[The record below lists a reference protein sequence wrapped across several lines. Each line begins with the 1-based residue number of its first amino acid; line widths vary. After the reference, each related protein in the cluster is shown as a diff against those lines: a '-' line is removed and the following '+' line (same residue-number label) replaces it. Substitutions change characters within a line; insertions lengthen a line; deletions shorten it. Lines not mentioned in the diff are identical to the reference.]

1 MALQATGRWSWNTIK
16 TRPLS
21 GLYIP
26 SFETKAKFITSHL
39 FFVSMA
45 APKSAQSVPFYR
57 AYSPAATDHFYTTN
71 HAELQQSLTEGYSA
85 EKPPCNVFATKH
97 ELTVPLYR
105 LYTSSYT
112 DHFYT
117 TDANERDR
125 AISQLGYTSEGIA
138 CYVYPR
144 QECDT
149 IPLYRTYSSS
159 ATDHFYTT
167 SASERD
173 RAVAELGYTNEGI
186 AAYVLPYGIL

>member
-1 MALQATGRWSWNTIK
+1 MTETLDLRILHGMGGWSWNTIK

-26 SFETKAKFITSHL
+26 SFETKAKS
-39 FFVSMA
+39 
-45 APKSAQSVPFYR
+45 
-57 AYSPAATDHFYTTN
+57 YSPAATDHFYTTN
-71 HAELQQSLTEGYSA
+71 YAELQQSLTEGYSA
-85 EKPPCNVFATKH
+85 EQPPCNVFATKH

-105 LYTSSYT
+105 LYSSSHP

-117 TDANERDR
+117 TDAHERDL
-125 AISQLGYTSEGIA
+125 AIKDLGYTSEGIA
-138 CYVYPR
+138 CYVYRR

-167 SASERD
+167 DEAERD

-186 AAYVLPYGIL
+186 AAYVLPYGLL